1 MSITDRVRASIETAT
16 AVQQRFSKVRGG
28 NLAAAISMRAFLALF
43 PIALLTLAAVASA
56 GGDATRIGR
65 DIADAL
71 GLGREF
77 GRTLAE
83 SIRTAEDQQVL
94 SSLVGIAGLV
104 WTGTGLSA
112 AMSAAWDSAWS
123 TPGGAL
129 RGRAL
134 GVIWLLGGLLFL
146 GATVGTTVLLQR
158 ADVFIQLGAIGGVVA
173 SSLFLFWTAL
183 LLPVRTI
190 PWRAMVRPAIV
201 GGVGLEAIRAIGAT
215 AVPALVRRSSSA
227 YGAIGATFAL
237 LVWLLFMG
245 RVIVY
250 VASYERYRWDRRV
263 TG

>member
-1 MSITDRVRASIETAT
+1 
-16 AVQQRFSKVRGG
+16 
-28 NLAAAISMRAFLALF
+28 MRAFLALF
-43 PIALLTLAAVASA
+43 PIALLALAAVGIA

-77 GRTLAE
+77 GRTLAD
-83 SIRTAEDQQVL
+83 SIQTAEKRQVS
-94 SSLVGIAGLV
+94 SSLIGLAGLV

-112 AMSAAWDSAWS
+112 AMGAAWDSAWA

-134 GVIWLLGGLLFL
+134 GVVWLLGGLAFL

-158 ADVFIQLGAIGGVVA
+158 ADVLIQLGIVGGVFA

-183 LLPVRTI
+183 LLPVRRI
-190 PWRAMVRPAIV
+190 PWRAMVRPAIL
-201 GGVGLEAIRAIGAT
+201 GGIGLEVVRDLGAI
-215 AVPALVRRSSSA
+215 AVPALIRRSSSA

-237 LVWLLFMG
+237 LVWLLLMG
-245 RVIVY
+245 RVVVY
-250 VASYERYRWDRRV
+250 VAVYERHRWETPV
-263 TG
+263 TD